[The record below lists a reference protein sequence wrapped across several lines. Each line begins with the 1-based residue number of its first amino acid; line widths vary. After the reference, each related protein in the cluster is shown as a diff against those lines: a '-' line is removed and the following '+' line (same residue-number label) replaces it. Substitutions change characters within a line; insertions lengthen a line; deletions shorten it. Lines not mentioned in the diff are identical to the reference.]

1 MGKGKKKRG
10 PKAKN
15 NKTIK
20 TNILE
25 GVIQY
30 QEYSLTESKTL
41 NSVKICPRSLNQ
53 EYYLKKLKNNI
64 HKIVLAIGP
73 AGTGKSLFA
82 SQVGI
87 DMFMRG
93 KFERIIITR
102 PVMTVD
108 EDIGYL
114 PGSLEDKMAPWL
126 CPIYDI
132 FGEYFYQSE
141 IKSMIEE
148 KTLEVCPL
156 AFMRGRTF
164 KNCWIIADEMQNAT
178 KNQLKM
184 LLTRIGEKSKLVVT
198 GDLEQNDRKDGDH
211 GLEDFLNRV
220 KNSSSKLI
228 TYQEFDVNDVERC
241 DVVIEVLKLYDDDEN
256 KKNQINQMNIN
267 VSHEIKTTVEKI
279 ELK

>member
-15 NKTIK
+15 NRGIK
-20 TNILE
+20 SNILE

-30 QEYSLTESKTL
+30 QEYSLSESRSL
-41 NSVKICPRSLNQ
+41 NSVKISPRSLNQ
-53 EYYLKKLKNNI
+53 EHYLKKLKNNTQ
-64 HKIVLAIGP
+64 KIVLAIGP

-82 SQVGI
+82 SQVGV

-93 KFERIIITR
+93 KYERIIITR

-108 EDIGYL
+108 EDIGFL
-114 PGSLEDKMAPWL
+114 PGSLEDKMAPWMS
-126 CPIYDI
+126 PIYDI

-141 IKSMIEE
+141 IKNMIEE
-148 KTLEVCPL
+148 KIIEVCPL

-164 KNCWIIADEMQNAT
+164 KKCWIIADEMQNAT

-198 GDLEQNDRKDGDH
+198 GDLEQNDRKDNDH

-220 KNSSSKLI
+220 KKGSSKLI
-228 TYQEFDVNDVERC
+228 SYQEFGVDDVERC
-241 DVVIEVLKLYDDDEN
+241 DVVKEVLNLYDDDNQKKVN
-256 KKNQINQMNIN
+256 KMNIN
-267 VSHEIKTTVEKI
+267 VSHEIKTTVDINEN
-279 ELK
+279 

>member
-1 MGKGKKKRG
+1 MGKNKKKRG

-15 NKTIK
+15 NRDIK
-20 TNILE
+20 SNILE

-30 QEYSLTESKTL
+30 QEYSLSESRSL
-41 NSVKICPRSLNQ
+41 NSVKISPRSLNQ
-53 EYYLKKLKNNI
+53 EHYLKKLKNSNK
-64 HKIVLAIGP
+64 KIVLAVGP

-82 SQVGI
+82 SKVGV

-93 KFERIIITR
+93 KYERIIITR

-108 EDIGYL
+108 EDIGFL
-114 PGSLEDKMAPWL
+114 PGSLEDKMAPWMS
-126 CPIYDI
+126 PIYDI

-141 IKSMIEE
+141 IKNMIEE
-148 KTLEVCPL
+148 KIIEVCPL

-164 KNCWIIADEMQNAT
+164 KKCWIIADEMQNAT

-211 GLEDFLNRV
+211 GLEDFLKRV
-220 KNSSSKLI
+220 KKCDSKLI
-228 TYQEFDVNDVERC
+228 SYQEFGVDDVERC
-241 DVVIEVLKLYDDDEN
+241 DVVKEVLNLYDDSKKEIN
-256 KKNQINQMNIN
+256 KVNIN
-267 VSHEIKTTVEKI
+267 VSNEIKTIVNINEN
-279 ELK
+279 

>member
-15 NKTIK
+15 NRGIK
-20 TNILE
+20 SNILE

-30 QEYSLTESKTL
+30 QEYSLSESRSL
-41 NSVKICPRSLNQ
+41 NSVKISPRSLNQ
-53 EYYLKKLKNNI
+53 EHYLKKLKNNTQ
-64 HKIVLAIGP
+64 KIVLAIGP

-82 SQVGI
+82 SQVGV

-93 KFERIIITR
+93 KYERIIITR

-108 EDIGYL
+108 EDIGFL
-114 PGSLEDKMAPWL
+114 PGSLEDKMAPWMS
-126 CPIYDI
+126 PIYDI

-141 IKSMIEE
+141 IKNMIEE
-148 KTLEVCPL
+148 KIIEVCPL

-164 KNCWIIADEMQNAT
+164 KKCWIIADEMQNAT

-198 GDLEQNDRKDGDH
+198 GDLEQNDRKDNDH
-211 GLEDFLNRV
+211 GLEDFLKRV
-220 KNSSSKLI
+220 KKGSSKLI
-228 TYQEFDVNDVERC
+228 SYQEFGVDDVERC
-241 DVVIEVLKLYDDDEN
+241 DVVKEVLNLYDDDNQKKVN
-256 KKNQINQMNIN
+256 KMNIN
-267 VSHEIKTTVEKI
+267 VSHEIKTTVDINEN
-279 ELK
+279 